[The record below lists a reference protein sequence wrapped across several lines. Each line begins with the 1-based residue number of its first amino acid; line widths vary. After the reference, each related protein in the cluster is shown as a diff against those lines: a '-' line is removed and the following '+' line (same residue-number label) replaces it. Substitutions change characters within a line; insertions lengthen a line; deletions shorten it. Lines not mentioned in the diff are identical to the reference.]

1 METALNDEPASLPS
15 CPPLLKMGTSFM
27 EGKNSWRSRGQSEP
41 AVISNALF
49 NKSFCLLYRLL
60 SRREKVEPIPFK
72 APEVNPVTKFS

>member
-1 METALNDEPASLPS
+1 METVLSDEPASLPS

-49 NKSFCLLYRLL
+49 NKSFCLLYTVESTKSKRK
-60 SRREKVEPIPFK
+60 SRTNSLQSP
-72 APEVNPVTKFS
+72 